1 MVRMILWAAHEYS
14 AAPFFDGREASAMMA
29 DRGIIILV
37 FIAVVVAASLFLDI
51 RDVLRRLS
59 DFRWRAK
66 IKKNQ
71 HYQVLG
77 TMLKDMESSGLIKL
91 TPSKYEKPAVR
102 RKTST
107 TRARRQPSFQAVQW
121 PT

>member
-1 MVRMILWAAHEYS
+1 
-14 AAPFFDGREASAMMA
+14 MMA
-29 DRGIIILV
+29 ERGIIILV

-59 DFRWRAK
+59 DFRRAK

-77 TMLKDMESSGLIKL
+77 TMLKDTESSGLIKL
-91 TPSKYEKPAVR
+91 KPSEYEKPAVR

-107 TRARRQPSFQAVQW
+107 AMRLTVVRRASG
-121 PT
+121 

>member
-1 MVRMILWAAHEYS
+1 
-14 AAPFFDGREASAMMA
+14 MMT
-29 DRGIIILV
+29 DRGIILV
-37 FIAVVVAASLFLDI
+37 LIVVVVAASLFLDI

-59 DFRWRAK
+59 DFRRRAK

-71 HYQVLG
+71 HQVLG

-91 TPSKYEKPAVR
+91 KPSKFEKPAVR